1 MPATLVFIRHAETDL
16 AGTFCG
22 RSDPPLNAVG
32 EAQLGSLLQRIAC
45 FPYAAIYSSDLV
57 RAHATAQSIAKISG
71 TPVHLARALRE
82 IDFGDWETLSWE
94 QIEQRDPAYAARWVA
109 QFPNLPAP
117 GGEPIPLFKHRVLAE
132 IARLRHLDQNLAI
145 VTHAGPLRVLL
156 EELGHFAPH
165 HAWER
170 TREYTCTIHCTQQS
184 PTGNLEIHP

>member
-1 MPATLVFIRHAETDL
+1 MAATLVFIRHAETDL

-22 RSDPPLNAVG
+22 RTDPPLNAAG
-32 EAQLGSLLQRIAC
+32 QAQLGPLQANL
-45 FPYAAIYSSDLV
+45 AAVPCTAIHTSDLL
-57 RAHATAQSIAKISG
+57 RARQTAEAVGAARQL
-71 TPVHLARALRE
+71 PVYLSRGLRE

-109 QFPNLPAP
+109 EFPNLPAP
-117 GGEPIPLFKHRVLAE
+117 NGEPIPVFKHRVLTE
-132 IARLRHLDQNLAI
+132 ISRLRQLNQDLAI

-170 TREYTCTIHCTQQS
+170 TRDYTCTIRCTQQS
-184 PTGNLEIHP
+184 PTGHLEIHP